1 MRKSKRIYCVDSSKL
16 YQQLLKEKFNGT
28 ILPNGDL
35 RVGNDMAVNSNNS
48 LYKIQWFILHKDL
61 ETH

>member
-1 MRKSKRIYCVDSSKL
+1 MRKIKRIYCVDSSKL

-35 RVGNDMAVNSNNS
+35 RVGNDMAVNSSNS
-48 LYKIQWFILHKDL
+48 LYKIQ
-61 ETH
+61 